1 MTNQPLQSLLDSDG
15 RALPLPP
22 DPLIPVPDEVE
33 HQLAAY
39 RAGDTAQARELL
51 TALAGPGRTSVSG
64 HAAMA
69 LAGIEIGENGLD
81 GSHGQWLEQVAAG
94 EDPWLGPLAAVMLTP
109 DFRSGTSSDSGRR
122 LLPSLAAQLTNDLD
136 TARNGFEHVF
146 EAHKGTEP
154 GDVAGLLLGN
164 LLVQSGDQAAALETL
179 SYTRGM
185 CDGTFAGYAAHLEGH
200 VLIGQN
206 ETELASKVL
215 QYAHRES
222 HPARGGDKG
231 LHPWVAVRFGELL
244 ASDPWLDLVY
254 DQMEESSVS
263 VGQVIREPLE
273 SAAYQKKVSA
283 PALADIGLFLFP
295 ATFEPVHAGLE
306 RLKAWSDERYE
317 RGRRL
322 VLTLYT
328 HVEDSRDAERTQ
340 GLAELWAKLDLPKP
354 KY

>member
-1 MTNQPLQSLLDSDG
+1 MTQQPHEPLLDSDG

-22 DPLIPVPDEVE
+22 DPLIPVPDEVG

-39 RAGDTAQARELL
+39 RAGDTAQATGLL
-51 TALAGPGRTSVSG
+51 AALAGTGRSSASG

-69 LAGIEIGENGLD
+69 LAGIEIGENGLG
-81 GSHGQWLEQVAAG
+81 GSHRRWLEQVAAG

-122 LLPSLAAQLTNDLD
+122 LLASLAAQLTGDPD
-136 TARNGFEHVF
+136 TALDGFEQVLR
-146 EAHKGTEP
+146 AHKGTEP

-164 LLVQSGDQAAALETL
+164 LLIQSGDQAAALEPL

-185 CDGTFAGYAAHLEGH
+185 CDGTLAGYAAHLEGH

-206 ETELASKVL
+206 EKERASKVL
-215 QYAHRES
+215 QYAHGES
-222 HPARGGDKG
+222 HPAGGGDKG
-231 LHPWVAVRFGELL
+231 LHPWVAIRFGELL
-244 ASDPWLDLVY
+244 ASDPWVDLVY
-254 DQMEESSVS
+254 DQMEESGVS
-263 VGQVIREPLE
+263 MGEVLREPFE
-273 SAAYQKKVSA
+273 SAEYPKEVST

-295 ATFEPVHAGLE
+295 ADFEPVHAGLE

-322 VLTLYT
+322 VLTLHT
-328 HVEDSRDAERTQ
+328 HVEDTRDDERTL
-340 GLAELWAKLDLPKP
+340 GLAELRAKLDLPKP
-354 KY
+354 K

>member
-1 MTNQPLQSLLDSDG
+1 MTDQCLLDSDG
-15 RALPLPP
+15 RSLPLPP
-22 DPLIPVPDEVE
+22 DPLSPVPDEVE
-33 HQLAAY
+33 HGLAAY
-39 RAGDTAQARELL
+39 KAGDAAQARELL
-51 TALAGPGRTSVSG
+51 TAIAGTGRTSASG

-69 LAGIEIGENGLD
+69 LAGIEIDENGLG
-81 GSHGQWLEQVAAG
+81 GSHRRWLEQVAAG
-94 EDPWLGPLAAVMLTP
+94 EDPWLGPLAAVILTP
-109 DFRSGTSSDSGRR
+109 DFQSGTSSDSGRR

-136 TARNGFEHVF
+136 TARDGFAHAF

-164 LLVQSGDQAAALETL
+164 LLVQSGDQAAALEPL

-200 VLIGQN
+200 VLIGQS
-206 ETELASKVL
+206 EKDRASKVL

-244 ASDPWLDLVY
+244 AGDPWVDLVY
-254 DQMEESSVS
+254 DQMEGSGVS
-263 VGQVIREPLE
+263 EGEVIREPFE
-273 SAAYQKKVSA
+273 SALYQREVST
-283 PALADIGLFLFP
+283 PALADIGLSLFP

-306 RLKAWSDERYE
+306 RLKAWSGERYE

-322 VLTLYT
+322 VLTLHT
-328 HVEDSRDAERTQ
+328 HVEDSRDDERTQ
-340 GLAELWAKLDLPKP
+340 GLADLLAKLDLPKP